1 MDPIP
6 ISSAKQ
12 EANRNNAEH
21 STGPRTEEGKA
32 RSAMNARTHGL
43 CSDHLLIPGEDS
55 DQLNQLRA
63 QYLFQIEPSTPIERT
78 VFLEIVGGAWKLQ
91 RIQRMEGEAYSEA
104 QSENNS
110 ESLDALLEDDKLQK
124 KLEILARHKA
134 RIERSFYRALKEMKA
149 QQTNRGILQQAI
161 HAPFTFP
168 DQADAKH
175 FAKRTHEKPQPAIS
189 DTCCQPLQPQPAPV
203 DPGPQPV
210 KASRDLAEPMTAEEQ
225 AKLEAIFT
233 ELDDL
238 FLPPHFKEGPKA
250 A

>member
-12 EANRNNAEH
+12 EANRANAEH

-43 CSDHLLIPGEDS
+43 CSDHLLIPGEDPE
-55 DQLNQLRA
+55 QLNQLRA
-63 QYLFQIEPSTPIERT
+63 QYLFQIEPTTPIERT

-134 RIERSFYRALKEMKA
+134 RIERSFYRALKELKA

-161 HAPFTFP
+161 HAPFVFP

-175 FAKRTHEKPQPAIS
+175 FAKRTHE
-189 DTCCQPLQPQPAPV
+189 QPQAVPNPLAPSIPEV
-203 DPGPQPV
+203 PLPSKSESPSDCAVAASVLNPQNQ
-210 KASRDLAEPMTAEEQ
+210 AE
-225 AKLEAIFT
+225 
-233 ELDDL
+233 
-238 FLPPHFKEGPKA
+238 
-250 A
+250 